1 MKNYPFFKIEI
12 RKYPKKF
19 SKQFTIFRME
29 ERWERILDDVGNIQ
43 YHYTYRPDEGQLFFT
58 VQPTLRKCRKQRDQ
72 VLLERLLPFGFD
84 PYKEHIMLAFG
95 ESILWYPLKTGGRYI
110 YDWNEALGI
119 AMANGTTVRLKLGD
133 LEWNNLDDPNATQY
147 CMRKKVA
154 EPSAETAEK

>member
-95 ESILWYPLKTGGRYI
+95 ESILWYPLNTGGRYI

-133 LEWNNLDDPNATQY
+133 LEWNNLDDPK
-147 CMRKKVA
+147 CHSILHEKK
-154 EPSAETAEK
+154 SCRTDCGNS